1 MLVRQ
6 LRLSIS
12 SFDTAA
18 FVALLATVITAAHA
32 YATHERF
39 LYFWDWAGF
48 HASAAD
54 FVERLMSDPGAG
66 VTAFRKSLEGE
77 YNLVFALPLIPV
89 LASAG
94 GARAPYIVA
103 IAGLYL
109 VPFAM
114 LTGVVCRRAFP
125 ELGRI
130 ALWCGAGLAV
140 LVPPVWL
147 SVMRGYPDVLAAAA
161 VMAALAVVMPD
172 LRLGRW
178 RTVLCAAAL
187 LAAAVVIRRH
197 MLFAAL
203 SVMGTVA
210 LLWLRH
216 RLDLLR
222 ANDATRD
229 LQRELL
235 RVLAFPTA
243 TLAFLALLQP
253 AFLVHLVRND
263 YGSLYASYQ
272 RPPLD
277 FVSFLWGKAL
287 GPIFF
292 VLGGLGL
299 FLGVVRGRLR
309 CRPDTA
315 LTLYGLLWLA
325 SWLVLVRQDGS
336 HQIIVGL
343 PILVIA
349 GVLQVATVARGSG
362 RRLVPAA
369 WLAAVGAYAVSA
381 ALVVN
386 GPDQRLHWSLQDRL
400 GILSMYAGP
409 LRRDDFEEVKALI
422 STLRDGPQPVLIAA
436 SNDTLNFD
444 LVYKAEP
451 HFFGR
456 SDRRL
461 SVLAS
466 PQIDSR
472 DPLPVDDLL
481 RAGQVVV
488 VTPFQF
494 HLSQPAEQD
503 VVRVLLTAFAE
514 SWPISSDFRLLE
526 ETFPL
531 QRGAVAR
538 VYRRERPPTLETAFD
553 TYRRVVA
560 ETEARAHRFRDV
572 WFWEGTRPPGLR
584 HGVDGEQSFFDTAG
598 LTLLRP
604 LAGAHRI
611 EGFVRP
617 EGSGCTGVR
626 MEAVDVWGGVA
637 FGRLD
642 APVGRKTPFRFD
654 VDPSDEALVRLA
666 PEPVGDG
673 VCSLNFTHLRVDASD
688 PLVAAPMAA
697 E

>member
-1 MLVRQ
+1 MP
-6 LRLSIS
+6 LRLPVSRI
-12 SFDTAA
+12 DIAA
-18 FVALLATVITAAHA
+18 FVALLAAVVTAAHA
-32 YATHERF
+32 YVSHEHF
-39 LYFWDWAGF
+39 LYFWDYAGF
-48 HASAAD
+48 HGIAAD
-54 FVERLMSDPGAG
+54 FVEQLMSDPGAG

-77 YNLVFALPLIPV
+77 YNLVFALPLVPV

-109 VPFAM
+109 VPFAVM
-114 LTGVVCRRAFP
+114 TGVVCRRAFP

-130 ALWCGAGLAV
+130 ALWFGAGLAV
-140 LVPPVWL
+140 LVPPVWF

-161 VMAALAVVMPD
+161 VMAGLAVVMAD
-172 LRLGRW
+172 LHLRRW
-178 RTVLCAAAL
+178 RTVLLAAFL

-197 MLFAAL
+197 MLFAVL
-203 SVMGTVA
+203 SVLGTVA
-210 LLWLRH
+210 VLWLRH

-222 ANDATRD
+222 ANDPTRD
-229 LQRELL
+229 LHRELL
-235 RVLAFPTA
+235 RVMAFPAA

-253 AFLVHLVRND
+253 AYLVHLVRND
-263 YGSLYASYQ
+263 YANLYASYQ

-277 FVSFLWGKAL
+277 FVSFLWGTAL

-292 VLGGLGL
+292 VLGGIGL
-299 FLGVVRGRLR
+299 LLGVVRGRLR

-315 LTLYGLLWLA
+315 VTLYGLLWLT

-349 GVLQVATVARGSG
+349 GALQVAAVVRGGG
-362 RRLVPAA
+362 RRVAAAA
-369 WLAAVGAYAVSA
+369 WLAVVGAYAVSA

-386 GPDQRLHWSLQDRL
+386 GPDPKLHWSLQHRL

-409 LRRDDFEEVKALI
+409 LRRDDFEEVRALI
-422 STLRDGPQPVLIAA
+422 STLRDGPQPVLVAA
-436 SNDTLNFD
+436 SNGVLNFD
-444 LVYKAEP
+444 LVSKAEP
-451 HFFGR
+451 RFFGR
-456 SDRRL
+456 GDRRL

-472 DPLPVDDLL
+472 DPLPVDSLL

-514 SWPISSDFRLLE
+514 SWPVTRDFRRLE
-526 ETFPL
+526 RTFPL
-531 QRGAVAR
+531 QRGAIAR
-538 VYRRERPPTLETAFD
+538 VYRRERPPTLQTAFD
-553 TYRRVVA
+553 TYQRVVA
-560 ETEARAHRFRDV
+560 ETDAGAHRFRDV
-572 WFWEGTRPPGLR
+572 WFWEGERPPGLR
-584 HGVDGEQSFFDTAG
+584 HGVHGEQDFFGTAG

-611 EGFVRP
+611 EGLVRP
-617 EGSGCTGVR
+617 EGSGCAGVR
-626 MEAVDVWGGVA
+626 MKAVDVRSGMA
-637 FGRLD
+637 FGRIE
-642 APVGRKTPFRFD
+642 APVGRRTPFRFD
-654 VDPSDEALVRLA
+654 VDRSDEVLVRLA
-666 PEPVGDG
+666 PEPVDGG
-673 VCSLNFTHLRVDASD
+673 VCSLDVTHLRVDASD
-688 PLVAAPMAA
+688 PSVAAPIPA